1 MSLAKFRKVTKGGVS
16 PKKQLGAPPD
26 FRAKQDPETKD
37 KKNGQN

>member
-26 FRAKQDPETKD
+26 FKPKQSIETKD
-37 KKNGQN
+37 KK